1 MNAVINQ
8 ARTLAM
14 RARRKAK
21 RDRVE
26 RGFIEASARVPGAN
40 AFAGLNPMSLAVA
53 SVRPSDQVR
62 PRVSLIVPEIR
73 AEAIFA
79 GIRTALEV
87 SVGVANSLELP
98 LRIFALWDE
107 PNPRASAS
115 IREFLRDEFGL
126 SRWAEVEVL
135 HVSALTGLAV
145 SADELWI
152 GTHWTTVH
160 PLDVAARLNVIRPD
174 RVIYLAQ
181 DYEPG
186 FYPWSTEFAIARA
199 TYHAG
204 FRLVVNSEPLAAY
217 LRDAE
222 HLDVDPALV
231 FAPSLDLGRLEE
243 SAANRRKSAQPSV
256 MFYGRPNKPRN
267 LFAIGISALK
277 LSATSPANNGV
288 SYSSVGE
295 SHATVALSGTTTL
308 ASRGKLSW
316 QGYFELLSNT
326 DVMFSLQ
333 HSPHPSHPPL
343 DSVVSGG
350 ITVTNELAGTRA
362 ALHPRLLTA
371 EPDPTLLGQRL
382 NDAIEMARSSE
393 PAGFDSTFITKL
405 GAPLTDVVK
414 HASALVA

>member
-1 MNAVINQ
+1 M
-8 ARTLAM
+8 
-14 RARRKAK
+14 
-21 RDRVE
+21 
-26 RGFIEASARVPGAN
+26 
-40 AFAGLNPMSLAVA
+40 
-53 SVRPSDQVR
+53 
-62 PRVSLIVPEIR
+62 
-73 AEAIFA
+73 
-79 GIRTALEV
+79 
-87 SVGVANSLELP
+87 
-98 LRIFALWDE
+98 
-107 PNPRASAS
+107 
-115 IREFLRDEFGL
+115 
-126 SRWAEVEVL
+126 
-135 HVSALTGLAV
+135 
-145 SADELWI
+145 
-152 GTHWTTVH
+152 
-160 PLDVAARLNVIRPD
+160 
-174 RVIYLAQ
+174 Q

-186 FYPWSTEFAIARA
+186 FYPWSTEFALARS

-204 FRLVVNSEPLAAY
+204 FRMVVNSEPLAAY

-222 HLDVDPALV
+222 QLDVDPALV

-277 LSATSPANNGV
+277 LSATSPAGSGV

-295 SHATVALSGTTTL
+295 SHATVALAGTTTL